1 MQAFSMEGELGE
13 GGKFLDWSA
22 SGDSFVI
29 KDKHHFEKNI
39 LVQHFRHCN
48 FSSFVRQLN
57 KYGFKKVSLF
67 SSLRSPT
74 NRDSMVD
81 LGDRSSG
88 ARRQGQRIPMVLG
101 LERRQVIATKRSPF
115 AAYPF

>member
-1 MQAFSMEGELGE
+1 VVSAWTEVRPWSQMQAFSMEGELGE

-57 KYGFKKVSLF
+57 KYGFKKVSLELAE
-67 SSLRSPT
+67 S
-74 NRDSMVD
+74 N
-81 LGDRSSG
+81 
-88 ARRQGQRIPMVLG
+88 
-101 LERRQVIATKRSPF
+101 EKRLNG
-115 AAYPF
+115 